1 MNKLRR
7 YDRRRKKKDRSEAQ
21 DAVLDQVKL
30 LTVVVGAV
38 ADGPLNVPLL
48 KGVCALAEKMV
59 DIAQVCL
66 SAAGVTCYLIL
77 MVRCSDRTSESR

>member
-1 MNKLRR
+1 MTKLRR
-7 YDRRRKKKDRSEAQ
+7 YDRRRKKKDRSEAE

-48 KGVCALAEKMV
+48 KGVCALAEKMI
-59 DIAQVCL
+59 DITQVCF
-66 SAAGVTCYLIL
+66 SGVTCCKILIL
-77 MVRCSDRTSESR
+77 ECADYSSEP